1 MVGSEVRFF
10 TRLQTNKKN
19 ITMYNINNPSNWSWS
34 KAFDEM
40 NQTVNQAE
48 LTQQCINHVLN
59 YPGEANGVFMT
70 LNKTQQDDV
79 YELLN
84 QIL

>member
-1 MVGSEVRFF
+1 
-10 TRLQTNKKN
+10 
-19 ITMYNINNPSNWSWS
+19 MYNPNNPSNWSWS

-40 NQTVNQAE
+40 NKSVHE
-48 LTQQCINHVLN
+48 SEMTQQSINHVLN
-59 YPGEANGVFMT
+59 YPGEANGVWMS

-79 YELLN
+79 YEILN

>member
-1 MVGSEVRFF
+1 
-10 TRLQTNKKN
+10 
-19 ITMYNINNPSNWSWS
+19 MYNPNNPSNWSWS

-40 NQTVNQAE
+40 NKTVNEAE

-59 YPGEANGVFMT
+59 YPGEANGVWMT
-70 LNKTQQDDV
+70 LNKTQQDNV
-79 YELLN
+79 YTILN

>member
-1 MVGSEVRFF
+1 
-10 TRLQTNKKN
+10 
-19 ITMYNINNPSNWSWS
+19 MYNPNNPSNWSWS

-59 YPGEANGVFMT
+59 YPGEANGLYMSLT
-70 LNKTQQDDV
+70 KTQQDDV
-79 YELLN
+79 YEILN